1 MAVNSKAGKKAPD
14 FQIKDTEGNDVRL
27 SDFQGNKNVLV
38 LFFPLAFT
46 GVCSKE
52 MCHMRDELAFY
63 SDLNVEVLGISVDS
77 FFTLKE
83 FKNARELNFT
93 LLSDFNRE
101 VSAAYDALHEDFFGM
116 KGVSKRAAF
125 LVDTEGI
132 TRYSEILENPSD
144 MPDFDAVKEAV
155 ARLVVPAVE

>member
-1 MAVNSKAGKKAPD
+1 MAEKLSAGKRAPD

-27 SDFQGNKNVLV
+27 SDFQGSKNVLV

-52 MCHMRDELAFY
+52 MCYMRDNLTFY
-63 SDLNVEVLGISVDS
+63 ADLNVEVLGISVDS

-83 FKNARELNFT
+83 FKSSRELNFT

-101 VSAAYDALHEDFFGM
+101 VSAAYGALHQDFFGM

-125 LVDTEGI
+125 LIDTEGVI
-132 TRYSEILENPSD
+132 GYAEVLDNPSD
-144 MPDFDAVKEAV
+144 LPDFDAVKEV
-155 ARLVVPAVE
+155 ISRLTVPVEK

>member
-27 SDFQGNKNVLV
+27 SDFQGSKNVLV

-52 MCHMRDELAFY
+52 MCYMRDELNFY

-125 LVDTEGI
+125 LIDTEGVI
-132 TRYSEILENPSD
+132 RYSEILENPSD
-144 MPDFDAVKEAV
+144 MPDFDAVKETV
-155 ARLVVPAVE
+155 ARLVVPAVK

>member
-1 MAVNSKAGKKAPD
+1 MAVNSKPGKKAPD

-27 SDFQGNKNVLV
+27 SDFQGSKNVLV

-52 MCHMRDELAFY
+52 MCYMRDDLTFY

-116 KGVSKRAAF
+116 NGVSKRAAF

-132 TRYSEILENPSD
+132 IRYSEILDNPSD
-144 MPDFDAVKEAV
+144 MPDFDSVKEVVTRLTV
-155 ARLVVPAVE
+155 AAEK